1 MIEIEQ
7 DQGQEA
13 INEENNWKISVV
25 YYNNLESNFAVKQF
39 KKILEDA

>member
-1 MIEIEQ
+1 MIDISEQ
-7 DQGQEA
+7 NNEA
-13 INEENNWKISVV
+13 PDEANNWKINVV